1 MLHHSYSKHPKYYL
15 TENKRALKDLE
26 KIRTNKIVKQ
36 TKYKGKVVTTIS
48 KIYFYDTN
56 AVLDLQDRIF
66 DTKFYLSSVTLEELE
81 KIKTSSRHDE
91 AVKYKARK
99 ILHLLDEKS
108 DEYKVVIYTTAM
120 ENIINEK
127 NIEVSPDT
135 KIISCC
141 VFSKGLLPKGEEFV
155 FVTNDIACKMIAS
168 KIFDLEVQSVGE
180 KEIDEYKG
188 FVEKSLSEED
198 MAYFYENLQ
207 DNTFG
212 LLTNEYLVLKNDK
225 NEVVDKFRWDGH
237 EYQNVKFPTI
247 KSNYFGSVKPYN
259 GDIYQ
264 QMVLNSLSNNQVT
277 MVKGVAGTGKSYL
290 AIGYLMWLLEKRKI
304 EKIIVFCNTVA
315 TANSAK
321 LGYYPGTKD
330 EKLIDS
336 SIGNM
341 LSAKLGDS
349 FGLEQMIGQGKIQLL
364 PLSDIRGFDT
374 NGMCAGVY
382 ITEAQNMDISL
393 MKLALQRI
401 GEDSICIIDGDYN
414 AQVDLSQYAGNNNG
428 MRRMSEVFR
437 GQDFYGEIE
446 LQNIYRSRIAEIAEK
461 MQ

>member
-1 MLHHSYSKHPKYYL
+1 MK
-15 TENKRALKDLE
+15 KRK
-26 KIRTNKIVKQ
+26 
-36 TKYKGKVVTTIS
+36 
-48 KIYFYDTN
+48 FFDTN
-56 AVLDLQDRIF
+56 TILDLQDKMFEDNFCI
-66 DTKFYLSSVTLEELE
+66 SSISLQEMEN
-81 KIKTSSRHDE
+81 IKTSGRKDE
-91 AVKYKARK
+91 ETKYKARK
-99 ILHLLDEKS
+99 ALHLLDENK
-108 DEYKVVIYTTAM
+108 DKYEVVIYTTAM
-120 ENIINEK
+120 ENYIVEK
-127 NIEVSPDT
+127 QLEITPDT
-135 KIISCC
+135 KIIASCA
-141 VFSKGLLPKGEEFV
+141 FSRGLLSQDTDFV

-168 KIFDLEVQSVGE
+168 KIFSLEVESVGE
-180 KEIDEYKG
+180 NKLDEYKG
-188 FVEKSLSEED
+188 FVEKSLSEDE
-198 MAYFYENLQ
+198 MAYFYEHLQ
-207 DNTFG
+207 ENVFD
-212 LLTNEYLVLKNDK
+212 LYTNEYLILKNDK
-225 NEVVDKFRWDGH
+225 NQIVDKFRWDGY

-264 QMVLNSLSNNQVT
+264 QMVLNSLSYNQVT
-277 MVKGVAGTGKSYL
+277 MVKGAAGTGKSYL

-349 FGLEQMIGQGKIQLL
+349 FGLEQMIAQGKIQLL

-374 NGMCAGVY
+374 NGMSAGVY

-401 GEDSICIIDGDYN
+401 GEDSVCIIDGDYN
-414 AQVDLSQYAGNNNG
+414 AQVDLSQYAGSNNG

-446 LQNIYRSRIAEIAEK
+446 LQNIYRSRISQIAEL
-461 MQ
+461 M

>member
-1 MLHHSYSKHPKYYL
+1 MKGGYAFLK
-15 TENKRALKDLE
+15 KRK
-26 KIRTNKIVKQ
+26 
-36 TKYKGKVVTTIS
+36 
-48 KIYFYDTN
+48 FFDTN
-56 AVLDLQDRIF
+56 TILDLQDKMFEDNFCI
-66 DTKFYLSSVTLEELE
+66 SSISLQEMEN
-81 KIKTSSRHDE
+81 IKTSGRKDE
-91 AVKYKARK
+91 ETKYKARK
-99 ILHLLDEKS
+99 ALHLLDENK
-108 DEYKVVIYTTAM
+108 DKYEVVIYTIAM
-120 ENIINEK
+120 ENYIVEK
-127 NIEVSPDT
+127 QLEVTPDT
-135 KIISCC
+135 KIIASCA
-141 VFSKGLLPKGEEFV
+141 FSRGLLPQDTDFV

-168 KIFDLEVQSVGE
+168 KIFDLEVESVGE
-180 KEIDEYKG
+180 NKLDEYKG
-188 FVEKSLSEED
+188 FTEKSLSEKE

-207 DNTFG
+207 ENTFN

-225 NEVVDKFRWDGH
+225 NEVVDKFRWDGY

-277 MVKGVAGTGKSYL
+277 MVKGAAGTGKSYL

-437 GQDFYGEIE
+437 GQDFYGEVE
-446 LQNIYRSRIAEIAEK
+446 LQNIYRSRISQVAEL
-461 MQ
+461 M

>member
-1 MLHHSYSKHPKYYL
+1 MK
-15 TENKRALKDLE
+15 KR
-26 KIRTNKIVKQ
+26 N
-36 TKYKGKVVTTIS
+36 
-48 KIYFYDTN
+48 FFDTN
-56 AVLDLQDRIF
+56 AILDLQDKMFEDNFCI
-66 DTKFYLSSVTLEELE
+66 SSISLQEMEN
-81 KIKTSSRHDE
+81 IKTSGRKDE
-91 AVKYKARK
+91 ETKYKARK
-99 ILHLLDEKS
+99 ALHLLDENK
-108 DEYKVVIYTTAM
+108 DKYEVVIYTIAM
-120 ENIINEK
+120 ENYIVEK
-127 NIEVSPDT
+127 QLEVTPDT
-135 KIISCC
+135 KIIASCA
-141 VFSKGLLPKGEEFV
+141 FSRGLLPQDTDFV

-168 KIFDLEVQSVGE
+168 KIFDLEVESVGE
-180 KEIDEYKG
+180 NKLDEYKG
-188 FVEKSLSEED
+188 FTEKSLSEKE

-207 DNTFG
+207 ENTFN

-225 NEVVDKFRWDGH
+225 NEVVDKFRWDGY

-277 MVKGVAGTGKSYL
+277 MVKGAAGTGKSYL

-414 AQVDLSQYAGNNNG
+414 AQCDMPQYAGNNNG

-437 GQDFYGEIE
+437 GQDFYGEVE
-446 LQNIYRSRIAEIAEK
+446 LQNIYRSRISQIAEL
-461 MQ
+461 M

>member
-1 MLHHSYSKHPKYYL
+1 M
-15 TENKRALKDLE
+15 
-26 KIRTNKIVKQ
+26 
-36 TKYKGKVVTTIS
+36 KGGLVPLGK
-48 KIYFYDTN
+48 KKFYDTN
-56 AVLDLQDRIF
+56 AILDLQDKMFEDNFCI
-66 DTKFYLSSVTLEELE
+66 SSISLQEMEN
-81 KIKTSSRHDE
+81 IKTSGRKDE
-91 AVKYKARK
+91 ETKYKARK
-99 ILHLLDEKS
+99 ALHLLDENK
-108 DEYKVVIYTTAM
+108 DKYEVVIYTTAM
-120 ENIINEK
+120 ENYIVEK
-127 NIEVSPDT
+127 QLEITPDT
-135 KIISCC
+135 KIIASCA
-141 VFSKGLLPKGEEFV
+141 FSKGLLPQDTDFV

-168 KIFDLEVQSVGE
+168 KIFDLEVESVGE
-180 KEIDEYKG
+180 NKLDEYKG
-188 FVEKSLSEED
+188 FVEKSLSEDE
-198 MAYFYENLQ
+198 MAYFYEHLQ
-207 DNTFG
+207 ENVFD
-212 LLTNEYLVLKNDK
+212 LYTNEYLILKNDK
-225 NEVVDKFRWDGH
+225 NQIVDKFRWDGC

-264 QMVLNSLSNNQVT
+264 QMVLNSLSYNQVT
-277 MVKGVAGTGKSYL
+277 MVKGAAGTGKSYL

-349 FGLEQMIGQGKIQLL
+349 FGLEQMIAQGKIQLL

-374 NGMCAGVY
+374 NGMSAGVY

-401 GEDSICIIDGDYN
+401 GEDSVCIIDGDYN
-414 AQVDLSQYAGNNNG
+414 AQVDLSQYAGSNNG

-437 GQDFYGEIE
+437 GQDFYGEVE
-446 LQNIYRSRIAEIAEK
+446 LQNIYRSRIASIAEL
-461 MQ
+461 M

>member
-1 MLHHSYSKHPKYYL
+1 MPL
-15 TENKRALKDLE
+15 
-26 KIRTNKIVKQ
+26 
-36 TKYKGKVVTTIS
+36 GK
-48 KIYFYDTN
+48 KKFYDTN
-56 AVLDLQDRIF
+56 AVLKLQSKIF
-66 DTKFYLSSVTLEELE
+66 EDEFVLSSTTLHELE
-81 KIKTSSRHDE
+81 HIKTSKNKDE
-91 AVKYKARK
+91 ETKYNARK
-99 ILHLLDEKS
+99 AIHLLDEKS
-108 DEYKVVIYTTAM
+108 DRYNVVTFTTDVDELMHEYGVFD
-120 ENIINEK
+120 
-127 NIEVSPDT
+127 SPDNE
-135 KIISCC
+135 IIACAKYYSKKEDI
-141 VFSKGLLPKGEEFV
+141 VFI
-155 FVTNDIACKMIAS
+155 TNDICCKVIA
-168 KIFDLEVQSVGE
+168 KDIFKLDVESVGDN
-180 KEIDEYKG
+180 IDDNYKG
-188 FVEKSLSEED
+188 FVEKSLSEEE
-198 MAYFYENLQ
+198 MASFYSNLKENIY
-207 DNTFG
+207 D

-225 NEVVDKFRWDGH
+225 DEVVDKFRWDGY

-277 MVKGVAGTGKSYL
+277 MIKGAAGTGKSYL
-290 AIGYLMWLLEKRKI
+290 ALGYLMWLLEKRKI

-437 GQDFYGEIE
+437 GQDFYGEVE
-446 LQNIYRSRIAEIAEK
+446 LQNIYRSRISQVAEL
-461 MQ
+461 M

>member
-1 MLHHSYSKHPKYYL
+1 MRDKM
-15 TENKRALKDLE
+15 R
-26 KIRTNKIVKQ
+26 
-36 TKYKGKVVTTIS
+36 
-48 KIYFYDTN
+48 FYDTN
-56 AVLDLQDRIF
+56 AILDLQDKMFEDNFCI
-66 DTKFYLSSVTLEELE
+66 SSISLQEMEN
-81 KIKTSSRHDE
+81 IKTSGRKDE
-91 AVKYKARK
+91 ETKYKARK
-99 ILHLLDEKS
+99 ALHLLDENK
-108 DEYKVVIYTTAM
+108 DKYEVVIYTTAM
-120 ENIINEK
+120 ENYIVEK
-127 NIEVSPDT
+127 QLEVTPDT
-135 KIISCC
+135 KIIASCA
-141 VFSKGLLPKGEEFV
+141 FSRGLLPQDTDFV

-168 KIFDLEVQSVGE
+168 KIFGLEVESVGE
-180 KEIDEYKG
+180 NKLDEYKG
-188 FVEKSLSEED
+188 FVEKSLSEDE
-198 MAYFYENLQ
+198 MAYFYEHLQ
-207 DNTFG
+207 ENVFD
-212 LLTNEYLVLKNDK
+212 LYTNEYLILKNDK
-225 NEVVDKFRWDGH
+225 NQIVDKFRWDGC

-259 GDIYQ
+259 GDVYQ
-264 QMVLNSLSNNQVT
+264 QMVLNSLSYNQVT
-277 MVKGVAGTGKSYL
+277 MVKGAAGTGKSYL

-349 FGLEQMIGQGKIQLL
+349 FGLEQMIAQGKIQLL

-374 NGMCAGVY
+374 NGMSAGVY

-401 GEDSICIIDGDYN
+401 GEDSVCIIDGDYN
-414 AQVDLSQYAGNNNG
+414 AQVDLSQYAGSNNG

-446 LQNIYRSRIAEIAEK
+446 LQNIYRSRISQIAEL
-461 MQ
+461 M

>member
-1 MLHHSYSKHPKYYL
+1 M
-15 TENKRALKDLE
+15 
-26 KIRTNKIVKQ
+26 
-36 TKYKGKVVTTIS
+36 GK
-48 KIYFYDTN
+48 KKFYDTN
-56 AVLDLQDRIF
+56 AILDLQDKMFEDDFCI
-66 DTKFYLSSVTLEELE
+66 SSISLQEMEN
-81 KIKTSSRHDE
+81 IKTSGRKDE
-91 AVKYKARK
+91 ETKYKARK
-99 ILHLLDEKS
+99 ALHLLDENK
-108 DEYKVVIYTTAM
+108 DKYEVVIYTTAM
-120 ENIINEK
+120 EIYIVEK
-127 NIEVSPDT
+127 QLEVTPDT
-135 KIISCC
+135 KIIASCA
-141 VFSKGLLPKGEEFV
+141 FSRGLLPQDTDFV

-168 KIFDLEVQSVGE
+168 KIFDLEVESVGE
-180 KEIDEYKG
+180 NKLDEYKG
-188 FVEKSLSEED
+188 FTEKSLSEKE

-207 DNTFG
+207 ENTFN

-225 NEVVDKFRWDGH
+225 NEVVDKFRWDGY

-277 MVKGVAGTGKSYL
+277 MVKGAAGTGKSYL

-437 GQDFYGEIE
+437 GQNFYGEIE
-446 LQNIYRSRIAEIAEK
+446 LQNIYRSRIASVAEL
-461 MQ
+461 M

>member
-1 MLHHSYSKHPKYYL
+1 MAKK
-15 TENKRALKDLE
+15 K
-26 KIRTNKIVKQ
+26 
-36 TKYKGKVVTTIS
+36 
-48 KIYFYDTN
+48 FYDTN
-56 AVLDLQDRIF
+56 AVLKLQSKIF
-66 DTKFYLSSVTLEELE
+66 EDDFALSSTTLHELE
-81 KIKTSSRHDE
+81 HIKTSRNKDE
-91 AVKYKARK
+91 EVKYNARK
-99 ILHLLDEKS
+99 AIHLLDTYS
-108 DEYKVVIYTTAM
+108 DKYDVVTFTTDVDELM
-120 ENIINEK
+120 KEFG
-127 NIEVSPDT
+127 VFDSPDNE
-135 KIISCC
+135 IIACAKYY
-141 VFSKGLLPKGEEFV
+141 SKENDIIFI
-155 FVTNDIACKMIAS
+155 TNDICCKVIA
-168 KIFDLEVQSVGE
+168 KDIFELDVQSIG
-180 KEIDEYKG
+180 DETDDTYKG
-188 FVEKSLSEED
+188 FIEKSLSEEE
-198 MAYFYENLQ
+198 MASFYSNLQ
-207 DNTFG
+207 ENIYD
-212 LLTNEYLVLKNDK
+212 LLINEYLVLKNDK
-225 NEVVDKFRWDGH
+225 DEVVDKFRWDGY

-277 MVKGVAGTGKSYL
+277 MIKGAAGTGKSYL
-290 AIGYLMWLLEKRKI
+290 ALGYLMWLLEKRKI

-349 FGLEQMIGQGKIQLL
+349 FGLEQMIEQGKIQLL

-374 NGMCAGVY
+374 NGMNAGVY

-414 AQVDLSQYAGNNNG
+414 AQCDMPQYAGNNNG
-428 MRRMSEVFR
+428 MRRMSEIFR
-437 GQDFYGEIE
+437 GYDFYGEVE
-446 LQNIYRSRIAEIAEK
+446 LQNIYRSKIAKIAEL
-461 MQ
+461 M

>member
-1 MLHHSYSKHPKYYL
+1 M
-15 TENKRALKDLE
+15 
-26 KIRTNKIVKQ
+26 
-36 TKYKGKVVTTIS
+36 
-48 KIYFYDTN
+48 DTN
-56 AVLDLQDRIF
+56 AILDLQDKMFEDNFCI
-66 DTKFYLSSVTLEELE
+66 SSISLQEMEN
-81 KIKTSSRHDE
+81 IKTSGRKDE
-91 AVKYKARK
+91 ETKYKARK
-99 ILHLLDEKS
+99 ALHLLDENK
-108 DEYKVVIYTTAM
+108 DKYEVVIYTTAM
-120 ENIINEK
+120 ENYIVEK
-127 NIEVSPDT
+127 QLEITPDT
-135 KIISCC
+135 KIIASCA
-141 VFSKGLLPKGEEFV
+141 FSKGLLPQDTDFV

-168 KIFDLEVQSVGE
+168 KIFGLEVESVGE

-225 NEVVDKFRWDGH
+225 NEVVDKFRWDGY

-277 MVKGVAGTGKSYL
+277 MVKGAAGTGKSYL

-315 TANSAK
+315 TVNSAK

-461 MQ
+461 M

>member
-1 MLHHSYSKHPKYYL
+1 MK
-15 TENKRALKDLE
+15 KRK
-26 KIRTNKIVKQ
+26 
-36 TKYKGKVVTTIS
+36 
-48 KIYFYDTN
+48 FFDTN
-56 AVLDLQDRIF
+56 AILDLQDKMFEDDFCI
-66 DTKFYLSSVTLEELE
+66 SSISLQEMEN
-81 KIKTSSRHDE
+81 IKTSGRKDE
-91 AVKYKARK
+91 ETKYKARK
-99 ILHLLDEKS
+99 ALHLLDENK
-108 DEYKVVIYTTAM
+108 DKYEVVIYTTAM
-120 ENIINEK
+120 ENYIVEK
-127 NIEVSPDT
+127 QLEITPDT
-135 KIISCC
+135 KIIVSCA
-141 VFSKGLLPKGEEFV
+141 FSKGLLPQDTDFV
-155 FVTNDIACKMIAS
+155 FVTNDIACKMIAN
-168 KIFDLEVQSVGE
+168 KIFDLEVESVGE
-180 KEIDEYKG
+180 NKLDEYKG
-188 FVEKSLSEED
+188 FVEKSLSEDE
-198 MAYFYENLQ
+198 MAYFYEHLQ
-207 DNTFG
+207 ENVFD
-212 LLTNEYLVLKNDK
+212 LYTNEYLILKNDK
-225 NEVVDKFRWDGH
+225 NQIVDKFRWDGC

-264 QMVLNSLSNNQVT
+264 QMVLNSLSYNQVT
-277 MVKGVAGTGKSYL
+277 MVKGAAGTGKSYL

-446 LQNIYRSRIAEIAEK
+446 LQNIYRSRISQVAEL
-461 MQ
+461 M

>member
-1 MLHHSYSKHPKYYL
+1 MK
-15 TENKRALKDLE
+15 KRKFL
-26 KIRTNKIVKQ
+26 
-36 TKYKGKVVTTIS
+36 
-48 KIYFYDTN
+48 DTN
-56 AVLDLQDRIF
+56 AILDLQDKMFEDNFCI
-66 DTKFYLSSVTLEELE
+66 SSISLQEMEN
-81 KIKTSSRHDE
+81 IKTSGRKDE
-91 AVKYKARK
+91 ETKYKARK
-99 ILHLLDEKS
+99 ALHLLDENK
-108 DEYKVVIYTTAM
+108 DKYEVVIYTTAM
-120 ENIINEK
+120 ENYIVEK
-127 NIEVSPDT
+127 QLEITPDT
-135 KIISCC
+135 KIIASCA
-141 VFSKGLLPKGEEFV
+141 FSKGLLPQDTDFV

-168 KIFDLEVQSVGE
+168 KIFGLEVESVGE
-180 KEIDEYKG
+180 NKLDEYKG
-188 FVEKSLSEED
+188 FIEKSLSEEE
-198 MAYFYENLQ
+198 MAHFYEHLQ
-207 DNTFG
+207 ENTFG
-212 LLTNEYLVLKNDK
+212 LLTNEYLVLKNNKD
-225 NEVVDKFRWDGH
+225 EVVDKFRWDGY

-277 MVKGVAGTGKSYL
+277 MIKGSAGTGKSYL

-304 EKIIVFCNTVA
+304 EKIVVFCNTVA

-374 NGMCAGVY
+374 NGMSAGVY

-401 GEDSICIIDGDYN
+401 GEDSVCIIDGDYN
-414 AQVDLSQYAGNNNG
+414 AQVDLSQYAGSNNG

-437 GQDFYGEIE
+437 GQDFYGEVE
-446 LQNIYRSRIAEIAEK
+446 LQSIYRSRISQIAEL
-461 MQ
+461 M

>member
-1 MLHHSYSKHPKYYL
+1 MAKK
-15 TENKRALKDLE
+15 K
-26 KIRTNKIVKQ
+26 
-36 TKYKGKVVTTIS
+36 
-48 KIYFYDTN
+48 FYDTN
-56 AVLDLQDRIF
+56 AVLKLQSKIF
-66 DTKFYLSSVTLEELE
+66 EDDFALSSTTLHELE
-81 KIKTSSRHDE
+81 HIKTSRNKDE
-91 AVKYKARK
+91 EVKYNARK
-99 ILHLLDEKS
+99 VIHLLDTYS
-108 DEYKVVIYTTAM
+108 DKYDVVTFTTDVEELM
-120 ENIINEK
+120 KEFG
-127 NIEVSPDT
+127 VFDSPDNE
-135 KIISCC
+135 IIACAKYY
-141 VFSKGLLPKGEEFV
+141 SKENDIIFI
-155 FVTNDIACKMIAS
+155 TNDICCKVIA
-168 KIFDLEVQSVGE
+168 KDIFELDVQSIG
-180 KEIDEYKG
+180 DETDDTYKG
-188 FVEKSLSEED
+188 FIEKSLSEEE
-198 MAYFYENLQ
+198 MASFYSNLQ
-207 DNTFG
+207 ENIYD
-212 LLTNEYLVLKNDK
+212 LLINEYLVLKNDK
-225 NEVVDKFRWDGH
+225 DEVVDKFRWDGY

-277 MVKGVAGTGKSYL
+277 MIKGAAGTGKSYL
-290 AIGYLMWLLEKRKI
+290 ALGYLMWLLEKRKI

-349 FGLEQMIGQGKIQLL
+349 FGLEQMIEQGKIQLL

-374 NGMCAGVY
+374 NGMNAGVY

-414 AQVDLSQYAGNNNG
+414 AQCDMPQYAGNNNG
-428 MRRMSEVFR
+428 MRRMSEIFR
-437 GQDFYGEIE
+437 GYDFYGEVE
-446 LQNIYRSRIAEIAEK
+446 LQNIYRSKIAKIAEL
-461 MQ
+461 M

>member
-1 MLHHSYSKHPKYYL
+1 MK
-15 TENKRALKDLE
+15 KRK
-26 KIRTNKIVKQ
+26 
-36 TKYKGKVVTTIS
+36 
-48 KIYFYDTN
+48 FFDTN
-56 AVLDLQDRIF
+56 SILDLQDKMFEDDFCI
-66 DTKFYLSSVTLEELE
+66 SSISLQEMEN
-81 KIKTSSRHDE
+81 IKTSGRKDDE
-91 AVKYKARK
+91 TKYKARK
-99 ILHLLDEKS
+99 ALHLLDENK
-108 DEYKVVIYTTAM
+108 DKYEVVIYTTAM
-120 ENIINEK
+120 ENYIVEK
-127 NIEVSPDT
+127 QLEVTPDT
-135 KIISCC
+135 KIIASCA
-141 VFSKGLLPKGEEFV
+141 FSRGLLQQDTDFV

-168 KIFDLEVQSVGE
+168 KIFGLEVESVGE
-180 KEIDEYKG
+180 NKLDEYKG
-188 FVEKSLSEED
+188 FIEKSLSEED
-198 MAYFYENLQ
+198 MAYFYENLK

-225 NEVVDKFRWDGH
+225 NEIVDKFRWDGY

-277 MVKGVAGTGKSYL
+277 MIKGAAGTGKSYL
-290 AIGYLMWLLEKRKI
+290 ALGYLMWLLEKRKI

-437 GQDFYGEIE
+437 GQDFYGEVE
-446 LQNIYRSRIAEIAEK
+446 LQNIYRSRISQVAEL
-461 MQ
+461 M